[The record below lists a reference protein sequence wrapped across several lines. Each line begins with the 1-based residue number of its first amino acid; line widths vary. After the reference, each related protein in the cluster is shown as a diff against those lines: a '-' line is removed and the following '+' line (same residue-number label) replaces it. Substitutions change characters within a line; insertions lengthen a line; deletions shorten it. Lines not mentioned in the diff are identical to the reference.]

1 MLKRTLY
8 PGEFMWQLDDNR
20 GAKRRR
26 LEEPNNPTTER
37 MIMSRRPPFSGQFT
51 WHLDDN
57 RDPNQLAKERNVD
70 KRWRMASIREE
81 RRRNDEFEEAESQR
95 RLSELAAQ
103 RYNLIIL

>member
-1 MLKRTLY
+1 MPKRTLY

-26 LEEPNNPTTER
+26 LEEPNIPTTER
-37 MIMSRRPPFSGQFT
+37 MIITSGRPPFSGQFT

-57 RDPNQLAKERNVD
+57 REANCRQRREEPDVVS
-70 KRWRMASIREE
+70 RWRMSNIREQ
-81 RRRNDEFEEAESQR
+81 RRQNDEFEEAESQR

-103 RYNLIIL
+103 RQ